1 MRVNRSLAS
10 NSIERE
16 REGGGEGG
24 EEEMRESKKDDEMDY
39 FFHVAPLFHI
49 LLKPNHT
56 FENIQVTGKHFK
68 SYGSKS
74 LPIC

>member
-10 NSIERE
+10 NSTERE
-16 REGGGEGG
+16 RDREGGGEG
-24 EEEMRESKKDDEMDY
+24 EMRESKKDDEMDY